1 MQGLWWARITVRSV
15 KMWND
20 EPQSS
25 HWMNRRFKEGDGM
38 PRVVVALLS
47 FVMLIS
53 LWATPMALAAEEPRR
68 GGVLQVALAAD
79 PPSLDAQQEQT
90 FAVTQPMSAVYNNL
104 VVLDPHNYP
113 EVIGDVAKS
122 WTISDDHLTY
132 TFTLHEGIKFHDG
145 SELTSA
151 DVKASWEKV
160 VFPTEGVISPRRGNY
175 QMIKSIEAPDR
186 NTVVFR
192 LHHPSPPI
200 MTHLAHPANFIYPK
214 KYLDTD
220 PHYFKNH
227 AVGSGPY
234 KLKNYV
240 RGSYVELERN
250 PDYWKKGLPYLDGLK
265 YFIIVDTS
273 ARATA
278 LRGGRVDIELRFLP
292 PGDVDAIK
300 QSLGDKI
307 VPAKIQNIGTFG
319 VTLNVDK
326 KPFDDERVR
335 KALTLAIDRY
345 DLVKTL
351 APITN
356 LEHVGGIMPPTGQ
369 WAISQEELETFPGFS
384 RDHAANLRE
393 AKRLLAE
400 AGYPN
405 GFKTVL
411 TNRNIKMPYI
421 DLAVYLI
428 SAWKKIGVE
437 AEHKVEETATWSQS
451 RVNRDFELLLD
462 PYGSTLVGDPDEM
475 LDKFV
480 TGQPEN
486 WGRMSDPVVDQLFA
500 AQTKEMD
507 EQKRIQLVKEIQKR
521 LLEKVWRIPGAFTTR
536 IEVRTARL
544 RNYEPMP
551 SHWNNR
557 RFEDAWLAA
566 K

>member
-1 MQGLWWARITVRSV
+1 MLNVGA
-15 KMWND
+15 
-20 EPQSS
+20 
-25 HWMNRRFKEGDGM
+25 
-38 PRVVVALLS
+38 ALLS
-47 FVMLIS
+47 FVTLIG
-53 LWATPMALAAEEPRR
+53 LWAAPMALAQEQPRR
-68 GGVLQVALAAD
+68 GGIFQVALPAD

-90 FAVTQPMSAVYNNL
+90 FAVAQPMGPVYNNL

-113 EVIGDVAKS
+113 QIIGDVAKS
-122 WTISDDHLTY
+122 WTVSDDHLTY
-132 TFTLHEGIKFHDG
+132 TFTLHEGVTFHDG

-151 DVKASWEKV
+151 DVKASLDKI
-160 VFPTEGVISPRRGNY
+160 VFPSEGVISPRRGNF
-175 QMIKSIEAPDR
+175 QMVKSIEAPDR
-186 NTVVFR
+186 STVVIR
-192 LHHPSPPI
+192 LHHPSPAFLSN
-200 MTHLAHPANFIYPK
+200 LAGPANFIYPK

-220 PHYFKNH
+220 PHYFKTH
-227 AVGSGPY
+227 AVGSGPF

-250 PDYWKKGLPYLDGLK
+250 PNYWKKGLPYLDGIK

-273 ARATA
+273 ARTTA
-278 LRGGRVDIELRFLP
+278 LRSGRVDAELRFMP

-300 QSLGDKI
+300 QSLGDK
-307 VPAKIQNIGTFG
+307 VVVAKVQNIGNFG
-319 VTLNVDK
+319 VTFNMDR

-335 KALTLAIDRY
+335 KALTLALDRY

-356 LEHVGGIMPPTGQ
+356 LEYVGGIMHPDSQ
-369 WAISQEELETFPGFS
+369 WALSPEELEALPGFS

-400 AGYPN
+400 AGFPN

-428 SAWKKIGVE
+428 SSWKKIGVE
-437 AEHKVEETATWSQS
+437 AEHKVEESATWSQT
-451 RVNRDFELLLD
+451 RVARDFELIVD
-462 PYGSTLVGDPDEM
+462 PYGSQLVGDPEEL

-486 WGRMSDPVVDQLFA
+486 WGRMSDPVVDGLFA
-500 AQTKEMD
+500 QQAKEMD

-521 LLEKVWRIPGAFTTR
+521 ILEKVWRIPGAWTTR
-536 IEVRTARL
+536 LEVRTARL
-544 RNYEPMP
+544 RNYEPLP

-557 RFEDAWLAA
+557 RFEDVWLAA

>member
-1 MQGLWWARITVRSV
+1 MSRAGIAI
-15 KMWND
+15 
-20 EPQSS
+20 
-25 HWMNRRFKEGDGM
+25 
-38 PRVVVALLS
+38 LS
-47 FVMLIS
+47 FVILIG
-53 LWATPMALAAEEPRR
+53 LWTAPMALAQEQPRR

-79 PPSLDAQQEQT
+79 PPSLDAHQEQT
-90 FAVTQPMSAVYNNL
+90 FAVSQPMGAVYNNL
-104 VVLDPHNYP
+104 IMLDPHNYP

-122 WTISDDHLTY
+122 WTVSDDYLTY
-132 TFTLHEGIKFHDG
+132 TFTLNEGIKFHDG

-151 DVKASWEKV
+151 DVKASLDKI
-160 VFPTEGVISPRRGNY
+160 VFPAEGVISPRRGNF
-175 QMIKSIEAPDR
+175 QMVKSIEAPDR
-186 NTVVFR
+186 STVVIR
-192 LHHPSPPI
+192 LQHPAPAFLSN
-200 MTHLAHPANFIYPK
+200 LAGPANFIYPK

-220 PHYFKNH
+220 PHYFKTH

-240 RGSYVELERN
+240 RGSYIELERN
-250 PDYWKKGLPYLDGLK
+250 PDYWKKSLPYLDGLK
-265 YFIIVDTS
+265 YFIITDTS
-273 ARATA
+273 ARVTA
-278 LRGGRVDIELRFLP
+278 LRSGRVDIELRFLP

-307 VPAKIQNIGTFG
+307 VAAKVQNLSNFG
-319 VTLNVDK
+319 VTINVDK

-356 LEHVGGIMPPTGQ
+356 IELVGGIMPPTTK
-369 WAISQEELETFPGFS
+369 WELSQEELETFPGFG

-451 RVNRDFELLLD
+451 RVNRDFELLVD
-462 PYGSTLVGDPDEM
+462 PYGSQLVGDPDEM

-480 TGQPEN
+480 TGQSEN

-500 AQTKEMD
+500 AQSKEMD
-507 EQKRIQLVKEIQKR
+507 EQKRIQLVKELQKR
-521 LLEKVWRIPGAFTTR
+521 ILERAWRISGGFTTR
-536 IEVRTARL
+536 LEVRTARL

-557 RFEDAWLAA
+557 RFEDVWLAA